1 MQFKNPEVFYFL
13 VFALIPVIIHL
24 FQLQKFKK
32 VAFTNV
38 AFLKKINRET
48 RKSSTL
54 KKWLILGIRT
64 LGLIALLFV
73 FSQPYFSKKKSG
85 EQHHSFIYL
94 DNSLSLN
101 TNGNKGNELQMV
113 AQEIVNHA
121 SEFDSYTL
129 MTNDQIFKN
138 ISKKEL
144 DTQLKQL
151 DFTPKPQNFKRVLLE
166 IQKQSKDTTKDLNKN
181 ILISDFQ
188 INDKKVFTNVNS
200 DFTGVQLSKTAQD
213 NLSIDTL
220 FVKAVGTNEISI
232 SVQIKNQGD
241 RKEKIPIALY
251 NDDQLISKRS
261 FSIEKD
267 SDKNIAFSIPKTT
280 NFKGFVKV
288 TFNDI
293 FLFDNQL
300 YFHLDL
306 QTKTRILNVGK
317 SSKTFSKIFDE
328 DVFLLNHTPLERV
341 NYSTVAEY
349 QLIIL
354 NELKRFP
361 SVFQSAITKYV
372 TSGGHLLIVPSPTS
386 EVASYNNFLKKLT
399 NGQVKG
405 IRTDSLKITDI
416 NFDHPLYTDVF
427 LRTVKNFQYPSV
439 SKSYEHTLTG
449 DAIIQFENKIPFL
462 LELKNPYANVYWFSS
477 PLNSKTTNFANSPLV
492 VPTIYNIGRQSLKVS
507 KPYYRL
513 QKSNDIEIVAT
524 IGKDAILSI
533 SNQNESF
540 IPLQRSYSK
549 KVQLNTEEQP
559 SSAGFYHVLLSQ
571 DTLSTLAYNIQ
582 REESILQFHD
592 LSALKEK
599 NTSIQMYDSTKR
611 LFNDINKKNE
621 VHWLWKLFLAIAIV
635 SLLLEILILK
645 FFKP

>member
-13 VFALIPVIIHL
+13 VFALIPIIIHL
-24 FQLQKFKK
+24 FQLQKFRK

-38 AFLKKINRET
+38 AFLKKISRET

-85 EQHHSFIYL
+85 KQHHNFIYL

-138 ISKKEL
+138 ISKSEL

-151 DFTPKPQNFKRVLLE
+151 DFTSKPQNFKRVLLE
-166 IQKQSKDTTKDLNKN
+166 IQKKSKDETKDLNKN

-267 SDKNIAFSIPKTT
+267 SDKNIVFSIPKTT

-341 NYSTVAEY
+341 NYSTIAEY

-354 NELKRFP
+354 NELERFP

-372 TSGGHLLIVPSPTS
+372 TNGGHLMIVPSPIS

-399 NGQVKG
+399 NGQIKG
-405 IRTDSLKITDI
+405 IRADSLKITDI

-427 LRTVKNFQYPSV
+427 
-439 SKSYEHTLTG
+439 
-449 DAIIQFENKIPFL
+449 
-462 LELKNPYANVYWFSS
+462 
-477 PLNSKTTNFANSPLV
+477 
-492 VPTIYNIGRQSLKVS
+492 
-507 KPYYRL
+507 
-513 QKSNDIEIVAT
+513 
-524 IGKDAILSI
+524 
-533 SNQNESF
+533 
-540 IPLQRSYSK
+540 
-549 KVQLNTEEQP
+549 
-559 SSAGFYHVLLSQ
+559 
-571 DTLSTLAYNIQ
+571 
-582 REESILQFHD
+582 
-592 LSALKEK
+592 
-599 NTSIQMYDSTKR
+599 
-611 LFNDINKKNE
+611 
-621 VHWLWKLFLAIAIV
+621 
-635 SLLLEILILK
+635 
-645 FFKP
+645 

>member
-1 MQFKNPEVFYFL
+1 MANLRNQNTRTYSVTFCFFPT
-13 VFALIPVIIHL
+13 L
-24 FQLQKFKK
+24 FQQ
-32 VAFTNV
+32 
-38 AFLKKINRET
+38 
-48 RKSSTL
+48 
-54 KKWLILGIRT
+54 
-64 LGLIALLFV
+64 
-73 FSQPYFSKKKSG
+73 KKSG
-85 EQHHSFIYL
+85 KQHHNFIYL

-138 ISKKEL
+138 ISKSEL

-151 DFTPKPQNFKRVLLE
+151 DFTSKPQNFKRVLLE
-166 IQKQSKDTTKDLNKN
+166 IQKQSKDETKDLNKN

-341 NYSTVAEY
+341 NYSTIAEY

-354 NELKRFP
+354 NELERFP

-372 TSGGHLLIVPSPTS
+372 TNGGHLMIVPSPIS
-386 EVASYNNFLKKLT
+386 EVASYNNFLK
-399 NGQVKG
+399 N
-405 IRTDSLKITDI
+405 
-416 NFDHPLYTDVF
+416 
-427 LRTVKNFQYPSV
+427 
-439 SKSYEHTLTG
+439 
-449 DAIIQFENKIPFL
+449 
-462 LELKNPYANVYWFSS
+462 
-477 PLNSKTTNFANSPLV
+477 
-492 VPTIYNIGRQSLKVS
+492 
-507 KPYYRL
+507 
-513 QKSNDIEIVAT
+513 
-524 IGKDAILSI
+524 
-533 SNQNESF
+533 
-540 IPLQRSYSK
+540 
-549 KVQLNTEEQP
+549 
-559 SSAGFYHVLLSQ
+559 
-571 DTLSTLAYNIQ
+571 
-582 REESILQFHD
+582 
-592 LSALKEK
+592 
-599 NTSIQMYDSTKR
+599 
-611 LFNDINKKNE
+611 
-621 VHWLWKLFLAIAIV
+621 
-635 SLLLEILILK
+635 
-645 FFKP
+645 